1 MKVPLFKQV
10 ALLKDYPEQ
19 GLTADDIVTTVDF
32 LESPGVDVPNGYF
45 VEAFNAL
52 GKTIAVFIVYEDDIE
67 ALTEHDVLSKRTIR
81 ATETSTPNQVYNEND
96 VDTAHVRTSLPP
108 GDIICFSDEEAESI
122 EDSTPDSATL
132 QPNTVTIELSDSV
145 LRQKGLTIDEAKLHL
160 ALALF
165 QQNFFSLGKASEFAG
180 LHLSQFQ
187 KELAKRQIPV
197 HYDVDEYQQDIQTL
211 DSHKNSSPT
220 YHEV

>member
-32 LESPGVDVPNGYF
+32 LESPGVGISNGYF

-96 VDTAHVRTSLPP
+96 VDTAHSKHDIPSSRIQVFSEEVSVLKNSARTS
-108 GDIICFSDEEAESI
+108 
-122 EDSTPDSATL
+122 TTL
-132 QPNTVTIELSDSV
+132 LPNTVTIELSDSV
-145 LRQKGLTIDEAKLHL
+145 LKQKGLTIDEAKLHL
-160 ALALF
+160 ALTLF
-165 QQNFFSLGKASEFAG
+165 QQEFLSLGKASEFAG

-187 KELAKRQIPV
+187 KELAKRQIAV
-197 HYDVDEYQQDIQTL
+197 HYDVDEYQQDIETL